1 MTLTELRYIVAVA
14 RERHFGRAAE
24 KCFVSQPTLSVAVR
38 KLEDELGIQLF
49 ERGVSEVTVTPVGL
63 RIVEQAQR
71 VLEESGAIRHIAAQG
86 RDDLA
91 GPLRFGAIYTIGPY
105 LMPQL
110 IPLLHRRAPQMP
122 LLIQE
127 NFTAKLA
134 ALLKNGD
141 LDLIILS
148 LPFDEPGIVTQAVY
162 DEPFRVVMPA
172 GHAWAKKARIPAA
185 DLCGENLLLLSS
197 GNCFRDQVLQTCAGV
212 KRAAGNAIQQ
222 SLEGS
227 SLETIRHMVA
237 SGAGITVLP
246 SSAAEAKTAENR
258 LTAVRPFVQPAPGRR
273 AALAWRRSF
282 PRPRAVEAVRQAIL
296 ACRLPGVA
304 MLPEE
309 RSAASPSSS
318 APRKATGSAADAE

>member
-1 MTLTELRYIVAVA
+1 MTLTELKYIVAVA

-24 KCFVSQPTLSVAVR
+24 KCFVSQPTLSVAIK
-38 KLEDELGIQLF
+38 KLEDELGIALF
-49 ERGVSEVTVTPVGL
+49 ERGAAEVTVTPVGQ
-63 RIVEQAQR
+63 RVVEQAQR
-71 VLEESGAIRHIAAQG
+71 VLEETDVIKHLAAQG
-86 RDDLA
+86 KDELA

-110 IPLLHRRAPQMP
+110 IPLLHKRAPKMP

-134 ALLKNGD
+134 GMLKNGD

-148 LPFDEPGIVTQAVY
+148 LPFAEPGIVTQAVY

-172 GHAWAKKARIPAA
+172 DHAWTKKARIPAA
-185 DLCGENLLLLSS
+185 DLCRENLLLLSS
-197 GNCFRDQVLQTCAGV
+197 GNCFRDQVLQTCSGV
-212 KRAAGNAIQQ
+212 TRATNDSLQQ

-246 SSAAEAKTAENR
+246 SSAAEAKTTENR
-258 LTAVRPFVQPAPGRR
+258 LTAVRPFASPEPSRR
-273 AALAWRRSF
+273 VALAWRRSF
-282 PRPRAVEAVRQAIL
+282 PRPRAMGAVRDAIL
-296 ACRLPGVA
+296 ACKLPGVI
-304 MLPEE
+304 MLP
-309 RSAASPSSS
+309 
-318 APRKATGSAADAE
+318 DAKLDTAG